1 MVEFKYDENIF
12 NTECEV
18 IVNHV
23 NCVGIMGKGIALQV
37 KTKYPEVFKRY
48 KNICDKNMLK
58 HGLLQIVKTN
68 DKTILN
74 FPTKMHWKN
83 NSKIEWVE
91 EGLIKFV
98 ESYKER
104 GIKSIA
110 FPPLGCGN
118 GNLNWEEVKL
128 LMLKYLNNLDIK
140 IEIYCKGN

>member
-1 MVEFKYDENIF
+1 MVEFKYDKNIF

-18 IVNHV
+18 IVNAV

-58 HGLLQIVKTN
+58 PGLLQIVKTN

-91 EGLIKFV
+91 EGLMKFV

>member
-1 MVEFKYDENIF
+1 MIEFKYNQDIF
-12 NTECEV
+12 KTECEV
-18 IVNHV
+18 IVNAV
-23 NCVGIMGKGIALQV
+23 NCVGVMGKGIALQV

-48 KNICDKNMLK
+48 KNICDKKMLK
-58 HGLLQIVKTN
+58 PGLLQIVKTK

-74 FPTKMHWKN
+74 FPTKIHWKN
-83 NSKIEWVE
+83 NSQIEWIE

-104 GIKSIA
+104 GIGSIA

-128 LMLKYLNNLDIK
+128 LMLKYLNNLDIRV
-140 IEIYCKGN
+140 EIYCKGN